1 MEIVG
6 SSEVK
11 KHFST
16 VLKRMLK
23 GEKITITKHGFPVAM
38 LVPIENES
46 RLSRNAA
53 IDAMLAFGKGRG
65 HIDPSEIKE
74 MVEEGRINA

>member
-1 MEIVG
+1 METVG
-6 SSEVK
+6 SYEAKTHLPALLERVA
-11 KHFST
+11 
-16 VLKRMLK
+16 K

-65 HIDPSEIKE
+65 HIDPSEIRE
-74 MVEEGRINA
+74 MVEEGRRY